1 MRGSGGRAVGAIAAV
16 VLMAFCGAGL
26 AAAATGAVSGQL
38 KQWHNVTI
46 TFDGPA
52 SAEDATPNPFTDYR
66 LSVTFAQGERK
77 VVVCGYYAADGRAG
91 ETGAGKGNKW
101 RVHFVPET
109 QGKWSYVVSFRAGQG
124 AAISDDPAAG
134 KPAGFDGA
142 AGEFTVGP
150 SDKKAP
156 DFRARGFLRH
166 DGNSHYLRFAGC
178 GGLFLKG
185 GADSPENLLGYADFD
200 NTYHTGKKGD
210 AKRPTEAEASKKL
223 HSYRPHLKDWRAGDP
238 TWRGGKG
245 KGLIGAMN
253 YLASEGM
260 NSAYF
265 LTYNLDG
272 GDGKDTWPWTSPA
285 ERQRFDCSKLD
296 QWEVVFSHMDR
307 LGLMMHVI
315 TQETENDQGLDRGE
329 LGEQRKLY
337 YRELIARFGHHLAVT
352 WNLGEENTNTD
363 GQRKAFATY
372 IRRLDA
378 AGHPIVAHTY
388 PGKYDAVYTPLLGL
402 ADFDGPSLQMGNMKL
417 THETTLKWVTRS
429 AGAGRKWFVSLDEI
443 GPANAGVLPD
453 KDDPAHDSV
462 RRYALW
468 GNLMAGGA
476 GCEWYFG
483 YKYAH
488 NDLNCEDW
496 RSRDAMWDQTR
507 FALEFFHKHLPFV
520 EMKCDDGLTSA
531 KDDYCFAVE
540 GKVYAVYLPTGEAT
554 TIDLQAGDY
563 TVQWYNPRTGGG
575 LRRGSVSKLTG
586 PGEPSLGTPPVATG
600 KDWVALVRA
609 TGAGKSPAG
618 K

>member
-1 MRGSGGRAVGAIAAV
+1 MAVAIVTV
-16 VLMAFCGAGL
+16 VWTAFCGAAL
-26 AAAATGAVSGQL
+26 AAATTGVVTGRL

-52 SAEDATPNPFTDYR
+52 SAEGATPNPFTDYR
-66 LSVTFAQGERK
+66 LSVTFAQGQRK
-77 VVVCGYYAADGRAG
+77 VLVCGYYAADGRAG
-91 ETGAGKGNKW
+91 QTGAAKGDKW

-109 QGKWSYVVSFRAGQG
+109 QGKWSYVASFRAGRG
-124 AAISDDPAAG
+124 VAMSDGPAAG
-134 KPAGFDGA
+134 KPAAFDGA
-142 AGEFTVGP
+142 AGKFTVGP

-156 DFRARGFLRH
+156 DLRARGFLRH
-166 DGNSHYLRFAGC
+166 DGDSHYLRFAGS
-178 GGLFLKG
+178 GELFIKG

-200 NTYHTGKKGD
+200 NTYHTGKKGN
-210 AKRPTEAEASKKL
+210 AKRPSQAQASKKL
-223 HSYRPHLKDWRAGDP
+223 HSYRPHLRDFRAGDP
-238 TWRGGKG
+238 TWRGGRG
-245 KGLIGAMN
+245 KGLIGALN

-260 NSAYF
+260 NSVYF

-296 QWEVVFSHMDR
+296 QWEIVFSHMDR
-307 LGLMMHVI
+307 LGIMMHVV

-329 LGEQRKLY
+329 LGPQRRLY

-363 GQRKAFATY
+363 AQRKAFAAY
-372 IRRLDA
+372 IRRLDV
-378 AGHPIVAHTY
+378 AGHPIVAHTF
-388 PGKYDAVYTPLLGL
+388 PGKYDAVYAPLLGEG
-402 ADFDGPSLQMGNMKL
+402 DFDGPSLQMGNMKL
-417 THETTLKWVTRS
+417 THDETLKWVTRS

-443 GPANAGVLPD
+443 GPAGAGVLPD

-462 RRYALW
+462 RRYGLW

-496 RSRDAMWDQTR
+496 RIRDAMWGQTR
-507 FALEFFHKHLPFV
+507 LALEFFHKHLPFDQ
-520 EMKCDDGLTSA
+520 MKCDDGLTSA
-531 KDDYCFAVE
+531 KDDYCFAAE
-540 GKVYAVYLPTGEAT
+540 GKVYAVYLPAGEAT
-554 TIDLQAGDY
+554 TIKLPAGDY
-563 TVQWYNPRTGGG
+563 TVRWYNPRTGGG
-575 LRRGSVSKLTG
+575 LRRGAVTTLTG
-586 PGEPSLGTPPVATG
+586 PGDMPLGTPPGDTG

-609 TGAGKSPAG
+609 ADTDKSPAG